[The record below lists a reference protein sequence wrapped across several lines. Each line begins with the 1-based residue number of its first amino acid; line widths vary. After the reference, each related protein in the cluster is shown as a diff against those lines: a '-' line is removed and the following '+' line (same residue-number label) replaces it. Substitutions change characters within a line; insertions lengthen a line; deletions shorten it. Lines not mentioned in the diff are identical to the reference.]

1 MSRLV
6 NPGPGEITDRLTIL
20 ALKLLFGAEAGKDC
34 TLWSTERA
42 TLLGMIRTRTG
53 NGKWFEAVLELAA
66 VNAALWHAEDDLRD
80 LRGEVDGLESSA
92 APVGYLQ
99 AGRLAFR
106 IQSLN
111 DQRAALVERINRDA
125 GEGGPSD
132 KLVRD
137 NPKEDA

>member
-1 MSRLV
+1 MSRLT

-42 TLLGMIRTRTG
+42 TLLGMIRTRTL

-66 VNAALWHAEDDLRD
+66 VNAALWHAEDALRA
-80 LRGEVDGLESSA
+80 RRHVCEAGVGISA
-92 APVGYLQ
+92 AGWE
-99 AGRLAFR
+99 AAATLAFR
-106 IQSLN
+106 IQALN